1 MNSINGTG
9 NPLLSTTVAKAMLTN
24 VGEGD
29 TYGLGLGLEIQ
40 NNEVVSFFHTGGNM
54 GYRCAFQAFL
64 NNESCIVVIPNAE
77 TGEDLMM
84 EALRGATR
92 RYEALRGATRRY
104 EALRGAT
111 RRYEALRGATRRYEA
126 PKCFRRISEQNTA
139 LVGIF
144 HILFHSF
151 VWSPEVASLVIHTS
165 TQLIYF

>member
-1 MNSINGTG
+1 MSKSCYTQPIDPDTIAPLHVTPVKRPTWRKMFRRPGTWHNYPEQSPAGLWTTATDYALFTSAIMNSINGTG

-84 EALRGATR
+84 EALRGA
-92 RYEALRGATRRY
+92 EML
-104 EALRGAT
+104 
-111 RRYEALRGATRRYEA
+111 
-126 PKCFRRISEQNTA
+126 SEN
-139 LVGIF
+139 
-144 HILFHSF
+144 
-151 VWSPEVASLVIHTS
+151 
-165 TQLIYF
+165 